1 MVLKQPR
8 RHEQPLEELKG
19 ITEAILRNSR
29 FQPNF
34 C

>member
-19 ITEAILRNSR
+19 IAEASFRNAH
-29 FQPNF
+29 FQLIF